1 MRLSDSFLE
10 QLRANTDIESVIS
23 PYVNL
28 RRRGKNLVG
37 LCPFHNEKTPSF
49 TVYPENGSFYCFG
62 CGVGGDVIT
71 FVRRME
77 NFDYMEAVK
86 QLADRAGMALPE
98 DGYDDTLAKKRTA
111 VLAANRAA
119 AKFFH
124 SQLFTDRGRHALNYF
139 LDRGLTMETIRHFG
153 LGFAPDDW
161 RALKNHLN
169 EQGFDDIL
177 LESANLLR
185 RSDKNGKVSY
195 YDNFRN
201 RVMFPIIDPRGNV
214 IAFGGRVLD
223 DSKPKYINTSDTLVY
238 KKSNG
243 VFALNFAKNGNDGK
257 LIIAEGYMDVIALHQ
272 AGFTNAVACLGTALT
287 KEQANLL
294 SRYADE
300 IILSYD
306 ADEAGQKATAR
317 ALGIFGTTGME
328 IKVLRLTGGKDPDE
342 IIKKYG
348 AQRFRDII
356 NGAANDTE
364 YRLLRARQGIDLS
377 TDDGKVKYLSAAT
390 EVLAGIP
397 SPVEVDV
404 YASRLANELGV
415 DKLAIESQVK
425 YKREGLRKRRMA
437 QREQDQKRLLING
450 QNTKNPERSQHLRAA
465 KAEETLIASL
475 MRNPDFYNKLKDE
488 LSADYFVTALNRR
501 IFSVILSRLDEGG
514 NTEPYFLSS
523 EFTPDEMDNYMNK
536 KCGFLGVTHG
546 YSSDSRDLEKSIRE
560 NDEHRADAVKATS
573 VMAYQIQKFIG
584 SYTAAMNGLDAVV
597 FTAGMG
603 ENNPELRDRACTD
616 MDYYGIKIDRELNAK
631 VHHQPNTVEISTPDS
646 KVKVYVLPTNEELM
660 IASDTEAIVRKLGK

>member
-1 MRLSDSFLE
+1 MRLSDAFLE

-77 NFDYMEAVK
+77 NLDYMEAVK

-124 SQLFTDRGRHALNYF
+124 AQLYTEQGRQALDYF
-139 LDRGLTMETIRHFG
+139 LGRGLAPETIRHFG
-153 LGFAPDDW
+153 LGFAPNDW
-161 RALKNHLN
+161 RALKRQLN
-169 EQGFDDIL
+169 EQGFDDVL

-294 SRYADE
+294 SRYADT

-306 ADEAGQKATAR
+306 ADEAGQKATVR

-328 IKVLRLTGGKDPDE
+328 IKVLHLEGGKDPDE
-342 IIKKYG
+342 IIKNYG
-348 AQRFRDII
+348 AQRFQAII
-356 NGAANDTE
+356 DGAANDTE
-364 YRLLRARQGIDLS
+364 YRLLKARQGIDLA
-377 TDDGKVKYLSAAT
+377 TDDGKVKYLSVAA
-390 EVLAGIP
+390 EILAEIG

-404 YASRLANELGV
+404 YASRLAHELGV
-415 DKLAIESQVK
+415 DKLAIQSQVK
-425 YKREGLRKRRMA
+425 YKREGLKKRRA
-437 QREQDQKRLLING
+437 VKREQEQTRLLING
-450 QNTKNPERSQHLRAA
+450 QNTKNPERAQHLRAA

-475 MRNPDFYNKLKDE
+475 MRNPDFYNKLKDG

-501 IFSVILSRLDEGG
+501 IFSVVLSRLEEGG

-523 EFTPDEMDNYMNK
+523 EFTPDEMDEVERIFRSAAQLSNTVDECADCIKILKEEKNK
-536 KCGFLGVTHG
+536 PET
-546 YSSDSRDLEKSIRE
+546 
-560 NDEHRADAVKATS
+560 VKAS
-573 VMAYQIQKFIG
+573 
-584 SYTAAMNGLDAVV
+584 
-597 FTAGMG
+597 
-603 ENNPELRDRACTD
+603 ELSDEDFAKLFRSD
-616 MDYYGIKIDRELNAK
+616 KRE
-631 VHHQPNTVEISTPDS
+631 
-646 KVKVYVLPTNEELM
+646 
-660 IASDTEAIVRKLGK
+660 

>member
-10 QLRANTDIESVIS
+10 QLCANTDIESVIS

-77 NFDYMEAVK
+77 NLDYMEAVK

-317 ALGIFGTTGME
+317 ALGTFGATGME

-523 EFTPDEMDNYMNK
+523 EFTPDEMDEVERI
-536 KCGFLGVTHG
+536 FR
-546 YSSDSRDLEKSIRE
+546 S
-560 NDEHRADAVKATS
+560 
-573 VMAYQIQKFIG
+573 
-584 SYTAAMNGLDAVV
+584 AAQLS
-597 FTAGMG
+597 
-603 ENNPELRDRACTD
+603 
-616 MDYYGIKIDRELNAK
+616 
-631 VHHQPNTVEISTPDS
+631 NTVEECVDCI
-646 KVKVYVLPTNEELM
+646 KILKEEKNKPES
-660 IASDTEAIVRKLGK
+660 IKASDLSDDDFAKLFRPDKRE

>member
-77 NFDYMEAVK
+77 NLDYMEAVK

-169 EQGFDDIL
+169 EQGFDDVL

-294 SRYADE
+294 SRYADT

-328 IKVLRLTGGKDPDE
+328 IKVLHLEGGKDPDE
-342 IIKKYG
+342 IIKNYG
-348 AQRFRDII
+348 AQRFQAII
-356 NGAANDTE
+356 DGAANDTE
-364 YRLLRARQGIDLS
+364 YRLLKARQGIDLA
-377 TDDGKVKYLSAAT
+377 TDDGKVKYLSVAA
-390 EVLAGIP
+390 EILAEIG

-404 YASRLANELGV
+404 YASRLAHELGV

-425 YKREGLRKRRMA
+425 YKREGLKKRRA
-437 QREQDQKRLLING
+437 VKREQEQTRLLING
-450 QNTKNPERSQHLRAA
+450 QNTKNPERAQHLRAA

-475 MRNPDFYNKLKDE
+475 MRNPDFYNKLKDG

-501 IFSVILSRLDEGG
+501 IFSVVLSRLEEGG

-523 EFTPDEMDNYMNK
+523 EFTPDEMDEVERIFRSAAQLSNTVDECADCIKILKEEKNK
-536 KCGFLGVTHG
+536 PET
-546 YSSDSRDLEKSIRE
+546 
-560 NDEHRADAVKATS
+560 VKAS
-573 VMAYQIQKFIG
+573 
-584 SYTAAMNGLDAVV
+584 
-597 FTAGMG
+597 
-603 ENNPELRDRACTD
+603 ELSDEDFAKLFRSD
-616 MDYYGIKIDRELNAK
+616 KRE
-631 VHHQPNTVEISTPDS
+631 
-646 KVKVYVLPTNEELM
+646 
-660 IASDTEAIVRKLGK
+660 

>member
-77 NFDYMEAVK
+77 NLDYMEAVK

-294 SRYADE
+294 SRYANE

-364 YRLLRARQGIDLS
+364 YRLIRARQGIDLS

-425 YKREGLRKRRMA
+425 YKREGLRKHRMA

-523 EFTPDEMDNYMNK
+523 EFTPDEMDEVERI
-536 KCGFLGVTHG
+536 FR
-546 YSSDSRDLEKSIRE
+546 S
-560 NDEHRADAVKATS
+560 
-573 VMAYQIQKFIG
+573 
-584 SYTAAMNGLDAVV
+584 AAQLS
-597 FTAGMG
+597 
-603 ENNPELRDRACTD
+603 
-616 MDYYGIKIDRELNAK
+616 
-631 VHHQPNTVEISTPDS
+631 NTVEECVDCIKILKEEKNKPESIKASELSDDDFVKLFRPD
-646 KVKVYVLPTNEELM
+646 KQ
-660 IASDTEAIVRKLGK
+660 D

>member
-77 NFDYMEAVK
+77 NLDYMEAVK
-86 QLADRAGMALPE
+86 QLADRVGMALPE

-397 SPVEVDV
+397 SPVKVDV

-475 MRNPDFYNKLKDE
+475 MRNPDFYNKLRDE

-523 EFTPDEMDNYMNK
+523 EFTPDEMDEVERI
-536 KCGFLGVTHG
+536 FR
-546 YSSDSRDLEKSIRE
+546 S
-560 NDEHRADAVKATS
+560 
-573 VMAYQIQKFIG
+573 
-584 SYTAAMNGLDAVV
+584 AAQLS
-597 FTAGMG
+597 
-603 ENNPELRDRACTD
+603 
-616 MDYYGIKIDRELNAK
+616 
-631 VHHQPNTVEISTPDS
+631 NTVEECADCIKILKEEKNKPESIKASELSDDDFAKLFRPD
-646 KVKVYVLPTNEELM
+646 KQ
-660 IASDTEAIVRKLGK
+660 D

>member
-1 MRLSDSFLE
+1 MRLSDAFLE

-77 NFDYMEAVK
+77 NLDYMEAVK

-124 SQLFTDRGRHALNYF
+124 AQLFTEQGRQALDYF
-139 LDRGLTMETIRHFG
+139 LDRGLAPETIRHFG
-153 LGFAPDDW
+153 LGFAPNDW
-161 RALKNHLN
+161 RALKRHLN
-169 EQGFDDIL
+169 EQGFDDVL

-223 DSKPKYINTSDTLVY
+223 DSKPKYINSSDTLVY

-294 SRYADE
+294 SRYADA

-328 IKVLRLTGGKDPDE
+328 IKVLHLEGGKDPDE

-348 AQRFRDII
+348 AQRFQAII
-356 NGAANDTE
+356 DGAANDTE
-364 YRLLRARQGIDLS
+364 YRLLKARQGIDLA
-377 TDDGKVKYLSAAT
+377 TDDGKVKYLSVAA
-390 EVLAGIP
+390 EILAEIG

-404 YASRLANELGV
+404 YASRLAHELGV
-415 DKLAIESQVK
+415 DKLAIQSQVK
-425 YKREGLRKRRMA
+425 YKREGLKKRRA
-437 QREQDQKRLLING
+437 VKREQEQTRLLING
-450 QNTKNPERSQHLRAA
+450 QNTKNPERAQHLRAA

-475 MRNPDFYNKLKDE
+475 MRNPDFYNKLKDG

-501 IFSVILSRLDEGG
+501 IFSVVLSRLEEGG

-523 EFTPDEMDNYMNK
+523 EFTPDEMDEVERIFRSAAQLSNTVDECADCIKILKEEKNK
-536 KCGFLGVTHG
+536 PET
-546 YSSDSRDLEKSIRE
+546 
-560 NDEHRADAVKATS
+560 VKAS
-573 VMAYQIQKFIG
+573 
-584 SYTAAMNGLDAVV
+584 
-597 FTAGMG
+597 
-603 ENNPELRDRACTD
+603 ELSDEDFAKLFRSD
-616 MDYYGIKIDRELNAK
+616 KRE
-631 VHHQPNTVEISTPDS
+631 
-646 KVKVYVLPTNEELM
+646 
-660 IASDTEAIVRKLGK
+660 

>member
-1 MRLSDSFLE
+1 MRLSDAFLE

-77 NFDYMEAVK
+77 NLDYMGAVK

-124 SQLFTDRGRHALNYF
+124 AQLYTEQGRQALDYF
-139 LDRGLTMETIRHFG
+139 LDRGLAPETIRHFG
-153 LGFAPDDW
+153 LGFAPNDW
-161 RALKNHLN
+161 RALKRHLN
-169 EQGFDDIL
+169 EQGFDDVL

-294 SRYADE
+294 SRYADT

-328 IKVLRLTGGKDPDE
+328 IKVLHLEGGKDPDE
-342 IIKKYG
+342 IIKNYG
-348 AQRFRDII
+348 AQRFQAII
-356 NGAANDTE
+356 DGAANDTE
-364 YRLLRARQGIDLS
+364 YRLLKVRQGIDLA
-377 TDDGKVKYLSAAT
+377 TDDGKVKYLSVAA
-390 EVLAGIP
+390 EILAEIG

-404 YASRLANELGV
+404 YASRLAHELGV
-415 DKLAIESQVK
+415 DKLAIQSQVK
-425 YKREGLRKRRMA
+425 YKREGLKKRRA
-437 QREQDQKRLLING
+437 VKREQEQTRLLING
-450 QNTKNPERSQHLRAA
+450 QNTKNPERAQHLRAA

-475 MRNPDFYNKLKDE
+475 MRNPDFYNKLKDG

-501 IFSVILSRLDEGG
+501 IFSVVLSRLEEGG

-523 EFTPDEMDNYMNK
+523 EFTPDEMDEVERIFRSAAQLSNTVDECADCIKILKEEKNK
-536 KCGFLGVTHG
+536 PET
-546 YSSDSRDLEKSIRE
+546 
-560 NDEHRADAVKATS
+560 VKAS
-573 VMAYQIQKFIG
+573 
-584 SYTAAMNGLDAVV
+584 
-597 FTAGMG
+597 
-603 ENNPELRDRACTD
+603 ELSDEDFAKLFRSD
-616 MDYYGIKIDRELNAK
+616 KRE
-631 VHHQPNTVEISTPDS
+631 
-646 KVKVYVLPTNEELM
+646 
-660 IASDTEAIVRKLGK
+660 

>member
-77 NFDYMEAVK
+77 NLDYMEAVK

-257 LIIAEGYMDVIALHQ
+257 IIIAEGYMDVIALHQ

-390 EVLAGIP
+390 EVLAWIP

-475 MRNPDFYNKLKDE
+475 MRNPDFYNKLRDE

-523 EFTPDEMDNYMNK
+523 EFTPDEMDEVERI
-536 KCGFLGVTHG
+536 FR
-546 YSSDSRDLEKSIRE
+546 S
-560 NDEHRADAVKATS
+560 
-573 VMAYQIQKFIG
+573 
-584 SYTAAMNGLDAVV
+584 AAQLS
-597 FTAGMG
+597 
-603 ENNPELRDRACTD
+603 
-616 MDYYGIKIDRELNAK
+616 
-631 VHHQPNTVEISTPDS
+631 NTVEECADCIKILKEEKNKPESIKASELSDDDFAKLFRPD
-646 KVKVYVLPTNEELM
+646 KQ
-660 IASDTEAIVRKLGK
+660 D

>member
-1 MRLSDSFLE
+1 MRLSDAFLE

-77 NFDYMEAVK
+77 NLDYMEAVK

-124 SQLFTDRGRHALNYF
+124 AQLYTVQGIQALDYF
-139 LDRGLTMETIRHFG
+139 LDRGLAPETIRHFG
-153 LGFAPDDW
+153 LGFAPNDW
-161 RALKNHLN
+161 RALKRHLN

-223 DSKPKYINTSDTLVY
+223 DSKPKYINTSDTLIY

-294 SRYADE
+294 SRYADT

-328 IKVLRLTGGKDPDE
+328 IKVLHLEGGKDPDE

-348 AQRFRDII
+348 AQRFQAII
-356 NGAANDTE
+356 DGAANDTE
-364 YRLLRARQGIDLS
+364 YRLLKARQGIDLA
-377 TDDGKVKYLSAAT
+377 TDDGKVKYLSAAA
-390 EVLAGIP
+390 EILAEIG

-404 YASRLANELGV
+404 YASRLAHELGV
-415 DKLAIESQVK
+415 DKLAIQSQVK
-425 YKREGLRKRRMA
+425 YKREGLKKRRA
-437 QREQDQKRLLING
+437 VKREQEQTRLLING
-450 QNTKNPERSQHLRAA
+450 QNTKNPERAQHLRAA

-475 MRNPDFYNKLKDE
+475 MRNPDFYNKLKDG

-501 IFSVILSRLDEGG
+501 IFSVVLSRLEEDG

-523 EFTPDEMDNYMNK
+523 EFTPDEMDEVERIFRSAAQLSNTVDECADCIKILKEEKNK
-536 KCGFLGVTHG
+536 PET
-546 YSSDSRDLEKSIRE
+546 
-560 NDEHRADAVKATS
+560 VKAS
-573 VMAYQIQKFIG
+573 
-584 SYTAAMNGLDAVV
+584 
-597 FTAGMG
+597 
-603 ENNPELRDRACTD
+603 ELSDEDFAKLFRSD
-616 MDYYGIKIDRELNAK
+616 KRE
-631 VHHQPNTVEISTPDS
+631 
-646 KVKVYVLPTNEELM
+646 
-660 IASDTEAIVRKLGK
+660 

>member
-1 MRLSDSFLE
+1 MRLSDAFLE

-77 NFDYMEAVK
+77 NLDYMEAVK

-124 SQLFTDRGRHALNYF
+124 AQLFTEQGRQALDYF
-139 LDRGLTMETIRHFG
+139 LDRGLAPETIRHFG
-153 LGFAPDDW
+153 LGFAPNDW
-161 RALKNHLN
+161 RALKRHLN

-223 DSKPKYINTSDTLVY
+223 DSKPKYINTSDTRVY

-294 SRYADE
+294 SRYADT

-328 IKVLRLTGGKDPDE
+328 IKVLHLEGGKDPDE
-342 IIKKYG
+342 IIKNYG
-348 AQRFRDII
+348 AQRFQAII
-356 NGAANDTE
+356 DGAANDTE
-364 YRLLRARQGIDLS
+364 YRLLKARQGIDLA
-377 TDDGKVKYLSAAT
+377 TDDGKVKYLSAAA
-390 EVLAGIP
+390 EILAEIG

-404 YASRLANELGV
+404 YASRLAHELGV
-415 DKLAIESQVK
+415 DKLAIQSQVK
-425 YKREGLRKRRMA
+425 YKREGLKKRRA
-437 QREQDQKRLLING
+437 VKREQEQTRLLING
-450 QNTKNPERSQHLRAA
+450 QNTKNPERAQHLRAA

-475 MRNPDFYNKLKDE
+475 MRNPDFYNKLKDG

-501 IFSVILSRLDEGG
+501 IFSVVLSRLEEGG

-523 EFTPDEMDNYMNK
+523 EFTPDEMDEVERIFRSAAQLSNTVDECADCIKILKEEKNK
-536 KCGFLGVTHG
+536 PET
-546 YSSDSRDLEKSIRE
+546 
-560 NDEHRADAVKATS
+560 VKAS
-573 VMAYQIQKFIG
+573 
-584 SYTAAMNGLDAVV
+584 
-597 FTAGMG
+597 
-603 ENNPELRDRACTD
+603 ELSDEDFAKLFRSD
-616 MDYYGIKIDRELNAK
+616 KRE
-631 VHHQPNTVEISTPDS
+631 
-646 KVKVYVLPTNEELM
+646 
-660 IASDTEAIVRKLGK
+660 

>member
-77 NFDYMEAVK
+77 NLDYMEAVK

-161 RALKNHLN
+161 RTLKNHLN

-243 VFALNFAKNGNDGK
+243 VFALNFAKKGNDGK

-364 YRLLRARQGIDLS
+364 YRLIRARQGIDLS

-523 EFTPDEMDNYMNK
+523 EFTPDEMDEVERI
-536 KCGFLGVTHG
+536 FR
-546 YSSDSRDLEKSIRE
+546 S
-560 NDEHRADAVKATS
+560 
-573 VMAYQIQKFIG
+573 
-584 SYTAAMNGLDAVV
+584 AAQLS
-597 FTAGMG
+597 
-603 ENNPELRDRACTD
+603 
-616 MDYYGIKIDRELNAK
+616 
-631 VHHQPNTVEISTPDS
+631 NTVEECVDCIKIVKEEKNKPESIKASELSDDDFAKLFRPD
-646 KVKVYVLPTNEELM
+646 KQ
-660 IASDTEAIVRKLGK
+660 D

>member
-1 MRLSDSFLE
+1 MRLSDAFLE

-28 RRRGKNLVG
+28 RCRGKNLVG

-77 NFDYMEAVK
+77 NLDYMEAVK

-124 SQLFTDRGRHALNYF
+124 AQLYTEQGRQALDYF
-139 LDRGLTMETIRHFG
+139 LDRGLAPETIRHFG
-153 LGFAPDDW
+153 LGFAPNDW
-161 RALKNHLN
+161 RALKRHLN
-169 EQGFDDIL
+169 EQGFDDVL

-294 SRYADE
+294 SRYADT

-328 IKVLRLTGGKDPDE
+328 IKVLHLEGGKDPDE
-342 IIKKYG
+342 IIKNYG
-348 AQRFRDII
+348 VQRFQAII
-356 NGAANDTE
+356 DGAANDTE
-364 YRLLRARQGIDLS
+364 YRLLKARQGIDLA
-377 TDDGKVKYLSAAT
+377 TDDGKVKYLSAAA
-390 EVLAGIP
+390 EILAEIG

-404 YASRLANELGV
+404 YASRLAHELGV
-415 DKLAIESQVK
+415 DKLAIQSQVK
-425 YKREGLRKRRMA
+425 YKREGLKKRRA
-437 QREQDQKRLLING
+437 VKREQEQTRLLING
-450 QNTKNPERSQHLRAA
+450 QNTKNPERAQHLRAA

-475 MRNPDFYNKLKDE
+475 MRNPDFYNKLKDG

-501 IFSVILSRLDEGG
+501 IFSVVLSRLEEGG

-523 EFTPDEMDNYMNK
+523 EFTPDEMDEVERIFRSAAQLSNTVDECADCIKILKEEKNK
-536 KCGFLGVTHG
+536 PET
-546 YSSDSRDLEKSIRE
+546 
-560 NDEHRADAVKATS
+560 VKAS
-573 VMAYQIQKFIG
+573 
-584 SYTAAMNGLDAVV
+584 
-597 FTAGMG
+597 
-603 ENNPELRDRACTD
+603 ELSDEDFAKLFRSD
-616 MDYYGIKIDRELNAK
+616 KRE
-631 VHHQPNTVEISTPDS
+631 
-646 KVKVYVLPTNEELM
+646 
-660 IASDTEAIVRKLGK
+660 

>member
-10 QLRANTDIESVIS
+10 QLRANTDIESIIS

-77 NFDYMEAVK
+77 NLDYMEAVK

-185 RSDKNGKVSY
+185 RSDKKGKVSY

-342 IIKKYG
+342 
-348 AQRFRDII
+348 I

-523 EFTPDEMDNYMNK
+523 EFTPDEMDEVERI
-536 KCGFLGVTHG
+536 FR
-546 YSSDSRDLEKSIRE
+546 S
-560 NDEHRADAVKATS
+560 
-573 VMAYQIQKFIG
+573 
-584 SYTAAMNGLDAVV
+584 AAQLS
-597 FTAGMG
+597 
-603 ENNPELRDRACTD
+603 
-616 MDYYGIKIDRELNAK
+616 
-631 VHHQPNTVEISTPDS
+631 NTVEECVDCIKILKEEKNKPESIKASELSDDDFAKLFRPD
-646 KVKVYVLPTNEELM
+646 KRE
-660 IASDTEAIVRKLGK
+660 

>member
-77 NFDYMEAVK
+77 NLDYMEAVK

-124 SQLFTDRGRHALNYF
+124 SQLFTDRGRPALNYF
-139 LDRGLTMETIRHFG
+139 LDRGLAMETIRHFG

-294 SRYADE
+294 SRYANE

-364 YRLLRARQGIDLS
+364 YRLIRARQGIDLS

-425 YKREGLRKRRMA
+425 YKREGLRKRRLA

-501 IFSVILSRLDEGG
+501 IFSVILSRLDEDG

-523 EFTPDEMDNYMNK
+523 EFTPDEMDEVERI
-536 KCGFLGVTHG
+536 FR
-546 YSSDSRDLEKSIRE
+546 S
-560 NDEHRADAVKATS
+560 
-573 VMAYQIQKFIG
+573 
-584 SYTAAMNGLDAVV
+584 AAQLS
-597 FTAGMG
+597 
-603 ENNPELRDRACTD
+603 
-616 MDYYGIKIDRELNAK
+616 
-631 VHHQPNTVEISTPDS
+631 NTVEECVDCIKILKEEKNKPESIKASELSDDDFAKLFRPD
-646 KVKVYVLPTNEELM
+646 KQ
-660 IASDTEAIVRKLGK
+660 D

>member
-1 MRLSDSFLE
+1 MRLSDAFLE
-10 QLRANTDIESVIS
+10 QLRANIDIESVIS

-77 NFDYMEAVK
+77 NLDYMEAVK

-124 SQLFTDRGRHALNYF
+124 SQLFTEQGRQALDYF
-139 LDRGLTMETIRHFG
+139 LDRGLAPETIRHFG
-153 LGFAPDDW
+153 LGFAPNDW
-161 RALKNHLN
+161 RALKRHLN
-169 EQGFDDIL
+169 EQGFDDVL

-223 DSKPKYINTSDTLVY
+223 DSKPKYINTSDTLIY

-294 SRYADE
+294 SRYADT

-328 IKVLRLTGGKDPDE
+328 IKVLHLEGGKDPDE
-342 IIKKYG
+342 IIKNYG
-348 AQRFRDII
+348 AQRFQAII
-356 NGAANDTE
+356 DGAANDTE
-364 YRLLRARQGIDLS
+364 YRLLKARQGIDLA
-377 TDDGKVKYLSAAT
+377 TDDGKVKYLSVAA
-390 EVLAGIP
+390 EILAEIG

-404 YASRLANELGV
+404 YASRLAHELGV
-415 DKLAIESQVK
+415 DKLAIQSQVK
-425 YKREGLRKRRMA
+425 YKREGLKKRRA
-437 QREQDQKRLLING
+437 VKREQEQTRLLING
-450 QNTKNPERSQHLRAA
+450 QNTKNPERAQHLRAA

-475 MRNPDFYNKLKDE
+475 MRNPDFYNKLKDG

-501 IFSVILSRLDEGG
+501 IFSVVLSRLEEGG

-523 EFTPDEMDNYMNK
+523 EFTPDEMDEVERIFRSAAQLSNTVDECADCIKILKEEKNK
-536 KCGFLGVTHG
+536 PET
-546 YSSDSRDLEKSIRE
+546 
-560 NDEHRADAVKATS
+560 VKAS
-573 VMAYQIQKFIG
+573 
-584 SYTAAMNGLDAVV
+584 
-597 FTAGMG
+597 
-603 ENNPELRDRACTD
+603 ELSDEDFAKLFRSD
-616 MDYYGIKIDRELNAK
+616 KRE
-631 VHHQPNTVEISTPDS
+631 
-646 KVKVYVLPTNEELM
+646 
-660 IASDTEAIVRKLGK
+660 

>member
-77 NFDYMEAVK
+77 NLDYMEAVK

-98 DGYDDTLAKKRTA
+98 GGYDDTLAKKRTA

-243 VFALNFAKNGNDGK
+243 VFALNFAKKGNDGK

-425 YKREGLRKRRMA
+425 YNKREGLRKRRMA

-523 EFTPDEMDNYMNK
+523 EFTPDEMDEVERI
-536 KCGFLGVTHG
+536 FR
-546 YSSDSRDLEKSIRE
+546 S
-560 NDEHRADAVKATS
+560 
-573 VMAYQIQKFIG
+573 
-584 SYTAAMNGLDAVV
+584 AAQLS
-597 FTAGMG
+597 
-603 ENNPELRDRACTD
+603 
-616 MDYYGIKIDRELNAK
+616 
-631 VHHQPNTVEISTPDS
+631 NTVEECVDCIKILKEEKNKPESIKASELSDDDFAKLFRPD
-646 KVKVYVLPTNEELM
+646 KQ
-660 IASDTEAIVRKLGK
+660 D

>member
-1 MRLSDSFLE
+1 MRLSDAFLE

-77 NFDYMEAVK
+77 NLDYMEAVK

-98 DGYDDTLAKKRTA
+98 DGYDDTLAKKRTS

-124 SQLFTDRGRHALNYF
+124 SQLFTEQGRQALDYF
-139 LDRGLTMETIRHFG
+139 LDRGLAPETIRHFG
-153 LGFAPDDW
+153 LGFAPNDW
-161 RALKNHLN
+161 RALKRHLN
-169 EQGFDDIL
+169 EQGFDDVL

-294 SRYADE
+294 SRYADT

-328 IKVLRLTGGKDPDE
+328 IKVLHLEGGKDPDE

-348 AQRFRDII
+348 AQRFQAII
-356 NGAANDTE
+356 DGAANDTE
-364 YRLLRARQGIDLS
+364 YRLLKARQGIDLA
-377 TDDGKVKYLSAAT
+377 TDDGKVKYLSVAA
-390 EVLAGIP
+390 EILAEIG

-404 YASRLANELGV
+404 YASRLAHELGV
-415 DKLAIESQVK
+415 DKLAIQSQVK
-425 YKREGLRKRRMA
+425 YKREGLKKRRA
-437 QREQDQKRLLING
+437 VKREQEQTRLLING
-450 QNTKNPERSQHLRAA
+450 QNTKNPERAQHLRAA

-475 MRNPDFYNKLKDE
+475 MRNPDFYNKLKDG

-501 IFSVILSRLDEGG
+501 IFSVVLSRLEEGG

-523 EFTPDEMDNYMNK
+523 EFTPDEMDEVERIFRSAAQLSNTVDECADCIKILKEEKNK
-536 KCGFLGVTHG
+536 PET
-546 YSSDSRDLEKSIRE
+546 
-560 NDEHRADAVKATS
+560 VKAS
-573 VMAYQIQKFIG
+573 
-584 SYTAAMNGLDAVV
+584 
-597 FTAGMG
+597 
-603 ENNPELRDRACTD
+603 ELSDEDFAKLFRSD
-616 MDYYGIKIDRELNAK
+616 KRE
-631 VHHQPNTVEISTPDS
+631 
-646 KVKVYVLPTNEELM
+646 
-660 IASDTEAIVRKLGK
+660 

>member
-1 MRLSDSFLE
+1 MRLSDAFLE

-77 NFDYMEAVK
+77 NLDYMEAVK

-124 SQLFTDRGRHALNYF
+124 AQLFTEQGRQALDYF
-139 LDRGLTMETIRHFG
+139 LDRGLAPETIRHFG
-153 LGFAPDDW
+153 LGFAPNDW
-161 RALKNHLN
+161 RALKRHLN

-294 SRYADE
+294 SRYADT

-328 IKVLRLTGGKDPDE
+328 IKVLHLEGGKDPDE
-342 IIKKYG
+342 IIKNYG
-348 AQRFRDII
+348 AQRFQAII
-356 NGAANDTE
+356 DGAANDTE
-364 YRLLRARQGIDLS
+364 YRLLKARQGIDLA
-377 TDDGKVKYLSAAT
+377 TDDGKVKYLSVAA
-390 EVLAGIP
+390 EILAEIG

-404 YASRLANELGV
+404 YASRLAHELGV
-415 DKLAIESQVK
+415 DKLAIQSQVK
-425 YKREGLRKRRMA
+425 YKREGLKKRRA
-437 QREQDQKRLLING
+437 VKREQAQTRLLING
-450 QNTKNPERSQHLRAA
+450 QNTKNPERAQHLRAA

-475 MRNPDFYNKLKDE
+475 MRNPDFYNKLKDG

-501 IFSVILSRLDEGG
+501 IFSVVLSRLEEGG

-523 EFTPDEMDNYMNK
+523 EFTPDEMDEVERIFRSAAQLSNTVDECADCIKILKEEKNK
-536 KCGFLGVTHG
+536 PET
-546 YSSDSRDLEKSIRE
+546 
-560 NDEHRADAVKATS
+560 VKAS
-573 VMAYQIQKFIG
+573 
-584 SYTAAMNGLDAVV
+584 
-597 FTAGMG
+597 
-603 ENNPELRDRACTD
+603 ELSDEDFAKLFRSD
-616 MDYYGIKIDRELNAK
+616 KRE
-631 VHHQPNTVEISTPDS
+631 
-646 KVKVYVLPTNEELM
+646 
-660 IASDTEAIVRKLGK
+660 

>member
-77 NFDYMEAVK
+77 NLDYMEAVK
-86 QLADRAGMALPE
+86 QLADRAGIALPE

-523 EFTPDEMDNYMNK
+523 EFNPDEMDEVERI
-536 KCGFLGVTHG
+536 FR
-546 YSSDSRDLEKSIRE
+546 S
-560 NDEHRADAVKATS
+560 
-573 VMAYQIQKFIG
+573 
-584 SYTAAMNGLDAVV
+584 AAQLS
-597 FTAGMG
+597 
-603 ENNPELRDRACTD
+603 
-616 MDYYGIKIDRELNAK
+616 
-631 VHHQPNTVEISTPDS
+631 NTVEECVDCI
-646 KVKVYVLPTNEELM
+646 KILKEEKNKPES
-660 IASDTEAIVRKLGK
+660 IKASDLSDDDFAKLFRPDKRE

>member
-77 NFDYMEAVK
+77 NLDYMEAVK

-124 SQLFTDRGRHALNYF
+124 SQLFTDRGRPALNYF

-294 SRYADE
+294 SRYANE

-523 EFTPDEMDNYMNK
+523 EFTPDEMDEVERIFRSAAQLSNT
-536 KCGFLGVTHG
+536 V
-546 YSSDSRDLEKSIRE
+546 
-560 NDEHRADAVKATS
+560 DECVD
-573 VMAYQIQKFIG
+573 
-584 SYTAAMNGLDAVV
+584 
-597 FTAGMG
+597 
-603 ENNPELRDRACTD
+603 C
-616 MDYYGIKIDRELNAK
+616 IKILKEEKNKPESIKASELSDDDFAK
-631 VHHQPNTVEISTPDS
+631 LFRPD
-646 KVKVYVLPTNEELM
+646 KQ
-660 IASDTEAIVRKLGK
+660 D

>member
-77 NFDYMEAVK
+77 NLDYMEAVK

-425 YKREGLRKRRMA
+425 YKREGRRKRRMA

-523 EFTPDEMDNYMNK
+523 AFTPDEMDEVERI
-536 KCGFLGVTHG
+536 FR
-546 YSSDSRDLEKSIRE
+546 S
-560 NDEHRADAVKATS
+560 
-573 VMAYQIQKFIG
+573 
-584 SYTAAMNGLDAVV
+584 AAQLS
-597 FTAGMG
+597 
-603 ENNPELRDRACTD
+603 
-616 MDYYGIKIDRELNAK
+616 
-631 VHHQPNTVEISTPDS
+631 NTVEECVDCI
-646 KVKVYVLPTNEELM
+646 KILKEEKNKPES
-660 IASDTEAIVRKLGK
+660 IKASDLSDDDFAKLFRPDKRE

>member
-1 MRLSDSFLE
+1 MRLSDAFLE
-10 QLRANTDIESVIS
+10 QLRAHTDIESVIS

-77 NFDYMEAVK
+77 NLDYMEAVK

-124 SQLFTDRGRHALNYF
+124 AQLYTEQGRQALDYF
-139 LDRGLTMETIRHFG
+139 LDRGLAPETIRHFG
-153 LGFAPDDW
+153 LGFAPNDW
-161 RALKNHLN
+161 RALKRHLN
-169 EQGFDDIL
+169 EQGFDDVL

-294 SRYADE
+294 SRYADT

-328 IKVLRLTGGKDPDE
+328 IKVLHLEGGKDPDE

-348 AQRFRDII
+348 AQRFQAII
-356 NGAANDTE
+356 DGAANDTE
-364 YRLLRARQGIDLS
+364 YRLLKARQGIDLA
-377 TDDGKVKYLSAAT
+377 TDDGKVKYLSVAA
-390 EVLAGIP
+390 EILAEIG

-404 YASRLANELGV
+404 YASRLAHELGV
-415 DKLAIESQVK
+415 DKLAIQSQVK
-425 YKREGLRKRRMA
+425 YKREGLKKRRA
-437 QREQDQKRLLING
+437 VKREQEQTRLLING

-475 MRNPDFYNKLKDE
+475 MRNPDFYNKLKDG

-501 IFSVILSRLDEGG
+501 IFSVVLSRLEEGG

-523 EFTPDEMDNYMNK
+523 EFTPDEMDEVERIFRSAAQLSNTVDECADCIKILKEEKNK
-536 KCGFLGVTHG
+536 PET
-546 YSSDSRDLEKSIRE
+546 
-560 NDEHRADAVKATS
+560 VKAS
-573 VMAYQIQKFIG
+573 
-584 SYTAAMNGLDAVV
+584 
-597 FTAGMG
+597 
-603 ENNPELRDRACTD
+603 ELSDEDFAKLFRSD
-616 MDYYGIKIDRELNAK
+616 KRE
-631 VHHQPNTVEISTPDS
+631 
-646 KVKVYVLPTNEELM
+646 
-660 IASDTEAIVRKLGK
+660 

>member
-77 NFDYMEAVK
+77 NLDYMEAVK

-169 EQGFDDIL
+169 EQGFDDVL

-475 MRNPDFYNKLKDE
+475 MRNPDFYNKLRDE

-514 NTEPYFLSS
+514 NT
-523 EFTPDEMDNYMNK
+523 
-536 KCGFLGVTHG
+536 
-546 YSSDSRDLEKSIRE
+546 
-560 NDEHRADAVKATS
+560 
-573 VMAYQIQKFIG
+573 
-584 SYTAAMNGLDAVV
+584 
-597 FTAGMG
+597 
-603 ENNPELRDRACTD
+603 
-616 MDYYGIKIDRELNAK
+616 
-631 VHHQPNTVEISTPDS
+631 
-646 KVKVYVLPTNEELM
+646 
-660 IASDTEAIVRKLGK
+660 

>member
-1 MRLSDSFLE
+1 MRLSDAFLE
-10 QLRANTDIESVIS
+10 QLRANTAIESVIS

-77 NFDYMEAVK
+77 NLDYMEAVK

-124 SQLFTDRGRHALNYF
+124 SQLFTEQGRQALDYF
-139 LDRGLTMETIRHFG
+139 LDRGLAPETIRHFG
-153 LGFAPDDW
+153 LGFAPNDW
-161 RALKNHLN
+161 RALKRHLN
-169 EQGFDDIL
+169 EQGFDDVL

-294 SRYADE
+294 SRYADT

-328 IKVLRLTGGKDPDE
+328 IKVLHLEGGKDPDE
-342 IIKKYG
+342 IIKNYG
-348 AQRFRDII
+348 AQRFQAII
-356 NGAANDTE
+356 DGAANDTE
-364 YRLLRARQGIDLS
+364 YRLLKARQGIDLA
-377 TDDGKVKYLSAAT
+377 TDDGKVKYLSVAA
-390 EVLAGIP
+390 EILAEIG

-404 YASRLANELGV
+404 YASRLAHELGV
-415 DKLAIESQVK
+415 DKLAIQSQVK
-425 YKREGLRKRRMA
+425 YKREGLKKRRA
-437 QREQDQKRLLING
+437 VKREQEQTRLLING
-450 QNTKNPERSQHLRAA
+450 QNTKNPERAQHLRAA

-475 MRNPDFYNKLKDE
+475 MRNPDFYNKLKDG
-488 LSADYFVTALNRR
+488 LSVDYFVTALNRR
-501 IFSVILSRLDEGG
+501 IFSVVLSRLEEGG

-523 EFTPDEMDNYMNK
+523 EFTPDEMDEVERIFRSAAQLSNTVDECADCIKILKEEKNK
-536 KCGFLGVTHG
+536 PET
-546 YSSDSRDLEKSIRE
+546 
-560 NDEHRADAVKATS
+560 VKAS
-573 VMAYQIQKFIG
+573 
-584 SYTAAMNGLDAVV
+584 
-597 FTAGMG
+597 
-603 ENNPELRDRACTD
+603 ELSDEDFAKLFRSD
-616 MDYYGIKIDRELNAK
+616 KRE
-631 VHHQPNTVEISTPDS
+631 
-646 KVKVYVLPTNEELM
+646 
-660 IASDTEAIVRKLGK
+660 